1 MLAGELSGLCYRPR
15 HAGRNLGDEGV
26 AAHQVHAFVSRTNGD
41 AAGAQ
46 DLVDDEPPAN
56 LNDGVT
62 LLVTLGVGSGVSGA
76 PGWWPNP
83 RNCSIKLVRPT
94 GFEPVAYSS
103 GGCRS
108 IQLSYGRTVK
118 SADFPLQIRSKCA
131 RQDSNLRPTGSK
143 PVALS
148 S

>member
-1 MLAGELSGLCYRPR
+1 MPADVGPQAMDSTADRQSAVGHSEECWQASYRASVTDHDTPVEISVTR
-15 HAGRNLGDEGV
+15 VLP
-26 AAHQVHAFVSRTNGD
+26 
-41 AAGAQ
+41 
-46 DLVDDEPPAN
+46 LAN

-108 IQLSYGRTVK
+108 IQLSYGRVCE
-118 SADFPLQIRSKCA
+118 SK
-131 RQDSNLRPTGSK
+131 N
-143 PVALS
+143 
-148 S
+148 